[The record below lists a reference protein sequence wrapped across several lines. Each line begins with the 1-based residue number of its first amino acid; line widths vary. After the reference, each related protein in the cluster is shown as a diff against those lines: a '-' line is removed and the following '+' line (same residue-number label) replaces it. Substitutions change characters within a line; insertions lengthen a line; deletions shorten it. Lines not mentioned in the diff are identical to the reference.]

1 MIAGA
6 KRRLYVLILAINPRS
21 GRGQARKKALIA
33 KKYFD
38 ALGIRVSL
46 VEGHSLDDF
55 RQQFIEQLDREIITG
70 VVALGGDGF
79 IHEIIQHVVPR
90 QIPLGV
96 IPCGTGNDFAR
107 SIGVYRLSITEQ
119 INLIA
124 HCDIRSIDLGRVDQ
138 RWFAAIL
145 SSGFDA
151 LVNERANQM
160 QWPRGRMRYNIA
172 MIEKIIQLKAHSY
185 QIRLDQESIDVEAT
199 LVTVANGPS
208 YGGGMNICP
217 DAKLND
223 GLFDVM
229 VLGKVSRAEL
239 LRVFPKVYSGRH
251 VGHPAVSFYRCKE
264 IEIIGSGSTFA
275 DGEPISTLPLT
286 ATCVSNA
293 MKVWAA

>member
-6 KRRLYVLILAINPRS
+6 KRRLYVLILAINPQS

-33 KKYFD
+33 KKHFEG
-38 ALGIRVSL
+38 LGIRATL
-46 VEGHSLDDF
+46 VEGNSLEDFRHKFIAALDD
-55 RQQFIEQLDREIITG
+55 QTISG
-70 VVALGGDGF
+70 VVAFGGDGF
-79 IHEIIQHVVPR
+79 IHEIIQHIVPR
-90 QIPLGV
+90 EIPLGV

-107 SIGVYRLSITEQ
+107 SIGVYRLTLTEQ
-119 INLIA
+119 MNLITQS
-124 HCDIRSIDLGRVDQ
+124 DIRAIDLGRVDQ

-151 LVNERANQM
+151 LVNERANLM
-160 QWPRGRMRYNIA
+160 QWPKGRMRYNIA
-172 MIEKIIQLKAHSY
+172 MIEKIIALKAHSY
-185 QIRLDQESIDVEAT
+185 RIRLDHDVLEVEAT

-208 YGGGMNICP
+208 YGGGMNVCP
-217 DAKLND
+217 DANLND

-239 LRVFPKVYSGRH
+239 LRVFPKVYTGRH
-251 VGHPAVSFYRCKE
+251 VGHPAVNFYRCQE
-264 IEIIGSGSTFA
+264 IEIIGTGSSFA
-275 DGEPISTLPLT
+275 DGEPISSLPLS

>member
-33 KKYFD
+33 KNYFD
-38 ALGIRVSL
+38 DLGIRL
-46 VEGHSLDDF
+46 TQVEGHSLEDF
-55 RQQFIEQLDREIITG
+55 RDKLIEKLDHETITG
-70 VVALGGDGF
+70 VVAFGGDGF
-79 IHEIIQHVVPR
+79 IHEILQHIVPR
-90 QIPLGV
+90 EIALGV

-107 SIGVYRLSITEQ
+107 SIGVFRLSLTEQ
-119 INLIA
+119 IKLIA
-124 HCDIRSIDLGRVDQ
+124 QSDIRSIDLGRVGE

-151 LVNERANQM
+151 LVNERANLM
-160 QWPRGRMRYNIA
+160 QWPKGRMRYNIA
-172 MIEKIIQLKAHSY
+172 MIEKIIALKAHSY
-185 QIRLDQESIDVEAT
+185 KIRLDQGFFDVEAT

-239 LRVFPKVYSGRH
+239 LRVFPKVYTGRH
-251 VGHPAVSFYRCKE
+251 VGHPAVNFYRCQE
-264 IEIIGSGSTFA
+264 IQIIGTGSSYA
-275 DGEPISTLPLT
+275 DGEPISRLPLS

-293 MKVWAA
+293 LKVWAA

>member
-6 KRRLYVLILAINPRS
+6 KRRLYVLILAINPTS

-33 KKYFD
+33 RNYFD
-38 ALGIRVSL
+38 DLGIRVTQ
-46 VEGHSLDDF
+46 VEGHSLEDF
-55 RQQFIEQLDREIITG
+55 RDKLIEKLDHETITG
-70 VVALGGDGF
+70 VVAFGGDGF
-79 IHEIIQHVVPR
+79 IHEILQHIVPR
-90 QIPLGV
+90 GIALGV

-107 SIGVYRLSITEQ
+107 SIGVFRLSLTEQ
-119 INLIA
+119 IKLIA
-124 HCDIRSIDLGRVDQ
+124 QSDIRSIDLGRVGE

-151 LVNERANQM
+151 LVNERANLM
-160 QWPRGRMRYNIA
+160 QWPKGRMRYNIA

-185 QIRLDQESIDVEAT
+185 QIRLDQGFFDVEAT

-239 LRVFPKVYSGRH
+239 LRVFPKVYTGRH
-251 VGHPAVSFYRCKE
+251 VGHPAVNFYRCQE
-264 IEIIGSGSTFA
+264 IQIIGNGSSYA
-275 DGEPISTLPLT
+275 DGESISRLPLS

-293 MKVWAA
+293 LKVWAA

>member
-1 MIAGA
+1 
-6 KRRLYVLILAINPRS
+6 VLILAINPRS

-124 HCDIRSIDLGRVDQ
+124 HSDIRSIDLGRVDQ